1 VHLAAWLHELVVL
14 SGGSARDSGAVA
26 MARLEEHVG
35 GGFAFAKDVVL
46 PLPGTS
52 LDGSG
57 LAPSTTTAAKAK
69 LAVVWDALASR
80 PSWQKVFGV
89 EG

>member
-1 VHLAAWLHELVVL
+1 
-14 SGGSARDSGAVA
+14 

-35 GGFAFAKDVVL
+35 GGFAFAKEVVL
-46 PLPGTS
+46 PLPGVS
-52 LDGSG
+52 LDG
-57 LAPSTTTAAKAK
+57 APTTTAATAK
-69 LAVVWDALASR
+69 LAVVWDALGSR